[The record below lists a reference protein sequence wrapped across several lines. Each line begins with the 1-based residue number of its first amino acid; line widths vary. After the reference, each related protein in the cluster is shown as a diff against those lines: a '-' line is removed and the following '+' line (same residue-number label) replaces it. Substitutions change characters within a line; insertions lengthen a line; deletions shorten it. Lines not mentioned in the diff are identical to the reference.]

1 MSQYQSLIFKKRLG
15 VKLRDYKAHYD
26 TIDY

>member
-1 MSQYQSLIFKKRLG
+1 MPQYQSIIFKKRLD